1 MNIYDFKAR
10 TIDGNEISLEKYKG
24 KVVIITN
31 TASKCGFTPQ
41 YEDLQKLYEKYKGQG
56 LEILGF
62 PSNQFA
68 EQEPGS
74 NEEIKSFCTLNYG
87 VGFQMFSKTDVRGAG
102 AHPLFNYLTEQA
114 PFNGFDMNHALG
126 KILKSLL
133 EEKFPETLHGDSIK
147 WNFTKFLIDGE
158 GNVSGRYEPTTSP
171 VDMEQDIEKLLQQN
185 PK

>member
-1 MNIYDFKAR
+1 MNIYDFKAK
-10 TIDGNEISLEKYKG
+10 TINGKEISLEEYKG
-24 KVVIITN
+24 KVLIITN

-41 YEDLQKLYEKYKGQG
+41 YEDLQRLYETYKERG

-68 EQEPGS
+68 EQEPG
-74 NEEIKSFCTLNYG
+74 NDEEIHNFCTMNYG
-87 VGFQMFSKTDVRGAG
+87 VGFQMFSKIDVRGPN

-114 PFNGFDMNHALG
+114 PFKGFDMNHALG

-147 WNFTKFLIDGE
+147 WNFTKFLIDRTGK
-158 GNVSGRYEPTTSP
+158 VIGRFEPTTSP
-171 VDMEQDIEKLLQQN
+171 LDMGKDIEKLL
-185 PK
+185 

>member
-1 MNIYDFKAR
+1 MNIYDFKAK
-10 TIDGNEISLEKYKG
+10 TINGKEISLEEYKG
-24 KVVIITN
+24 KVLIITN

-41 YEDLQKLYEKYKGQG
+41 YEDLQRLYETYKERG

-68 EQEPGS
+68 EQEPG
-74 NEEIKSFCTLNYG
+74 NDEEIHNFCTMNYG
-87 VGFQMFSKTDVRGAG
+87 VGFQMFSKVDVRGPN

-114 PFNGFDMNHALG
+114 PFKGFDMNHALG

-147 WNFTKFLIDGE
+147 WNFTKFLIDRTGK
-158 GNVSGRYEPTTSP
+158 VIGRFEPTTSP
-171 VDMEQDIEKLLQQN
+171 LDMEKDIEKLL
-185 PK
+185 